1 MRNGYYKRIAGL
13 ALALTGC
20 CAKPV
25 AVDPAPCLTVEFT
38 DMSGEGIAS
47 WKFNSDG
54 FAASCGEGGGGRD
67 GPGRLRGRKPGR
79 GRGPVQRGH
88 RHLPLELRRRHG
100 PEEAQRLSGSGGH
113 RLYGGGLD
121 EWGSVLDQIGQA
133 GWDTLEESGKSALRQ
148 REGDSI
154 TGADCLGGYL
164 LVRQDFSSEM
174 VDTRNILY
182 VAYKVQVQLPDGSA
196 LELLRCYRVQRSGA
210 ARRRLGGGDRRLW
223 LHGLR
228 QHRYAW
234 RAASITTSPA
244 LRRRRP

>member
-1 MRNGYYKRIAGL
+1 
-13 ALALTGC
+13 
-20 CAKPV
+20 
-25 AVDPAPCLTVEFT
+25 
-38 DMSGEGIAS
+38 MSGEGIAS

-133 GWDTLEESGKSALRQ
+133 GWDTLEESGKSGPAAAG
-148 REGDSI
+148 EGRPAVTRAWAAICWCGRISAARWWTPATSSTWPTRCRCSCRTAARWNYYAAIGFSD
-154 TGADCLGGYL
+154 
-164 LVRQDFSSEM
+164 LV
-174 VDTRNILY
+174 
-182 VAYKVQVQLPDGSA
+182 
-196 LELLRCYRVQRSGA
+196 A

>member
-1 MRNGYYKRIAGL
+1 
-13 ALALTGC
+13 
-20 CAKPV
+20 
-25 AVDPAPCLTVEFT
+25 
-38 DMSGEGIAS
+38 MSGEGIAS

-100 PEEAQRLSGSGGH
+100 QKKHNAFLAPEDTVFTVEGWTSGGASWTRSARRAGTPWRRAANRPCGSGRATASPG
-113 RLYGGGLD
+113 RTAWAAICWCGRISAARWWTPATSSTWPTRCRCSCRTAARWNYYAA
-121 EWGSVLDQIGQA
+121 IGFS
-133 GWDTLEESGKSALRQ
+133 D
-148 REGDSI
+148 
-154 TGADCLGGYL
+154 
-164 LVRQDFSSEM
+164 LV
-174 VDTRNILY
+174 
-182 VAYKVQVQLPDGSA
+182 
-196 LELLRCYRVQRSGA
+196 A